1 LNSEN
6 GGKTDG
12 VKELIGAPLDASK
25 VIQSIQELQ
34 ETQNYLVIY
43 IDTIQFAEN
52 ILFGLP
58 SKGKK
63 QQITQRKT
71 TEEENVLYHDT
82 IPIGKTFYKVLRGKS
97 TANKLLFCSFSDCLR
112 EFNETGNLKTHMRK
126 HTGDRPFHCTF
137 DDCGKS
143 FITKGHL

>member
-6 GGKTDG
+6 GGRTDG

-25 VIQSIQELQ
+25 VIQAIQELQ

-43 IDTIQFAEN
+43 IDTIQFAES

-63 QQITQRKT
+63 QQIAQSKT
-71 TEEENVLYHDT
+71 IE
-82 IPIGKTFYKVLRGKS
+82 
-97 TANKLLFCSFSDCLR
+97 
-112 EFNETGNLKTHMRK
+112 
-126 HTGDRPFHCTF
+126 
-137 DDCGKS
+137 
-143 FITKGHL
+143 